1 MLQEYTDIFIASHG
15 STFLHSAIVWLLLGM
30 EACVAGPVL
39 YVCILSI
46 TAILVTKKRKIEKAK
61 EKFSSKAWQYNF
73 AILVPA
79 HNEED
84 MLGNLLRNLSALAYP
99 RDQYTV
105 YVVAD
110 NCTDTTAEIA
120 REFDGVRVYERFD
133 TGKRGK
139 GYALNWIF
147 QKLKEDHLSHDA
159 YVILDAD
166 SQVEPTFLQWM
177 AKELA
182 QGAQALQA
190 RYSVLNVTESP
201 STALRGIALA
211 LNNHM
216 RPLSRSS
223 LGGSSTLTG
232 NGMCFSQSLLER
244 CPWQA
249 FALSEDYE
257 YYLTLVEHGERV
269 RYVPE
274 AVVYAHMPTTFAAMH
289 TQDIRWEAPGDGPTL
304 WQIALRLL
312 KAGMQLRS
320 FVCFEATVELLT
332 PPLSLLASC
341 CLVILIAALLLQSP
355 FALLVSLALLSGL
368 VFYIGTGFYLLHP
381 PLTVYKALLYAPGFM
396 IWKLWVYFV
405 LARSKKHTN
414 TWVRTSR
421 T

>member
-1 MLQEYTDIFIASHG
+1 MLQEYTHIFG
-15 STFLHSAIVWLLLGM
+15 STLLHSVIVWLLLGA
-30 EACVAGPVL
+30 ETCIAAPIL

-46 TAILVTKKRKIEKAK
+46 TAILVTKKREIEKAK
-61 EKFSSKAWQYNF
+61 EKFASAASQYNF

-84 MLGNLLRNLSALAYP
+84 MLGNLLRSLSALAYP
-99 RDQYTV
+99 QNQYTI

-110 NCTDTTAEIA
+110 NCTDTTAEVA
-120 REFDGVRVYERFD
+120 RGFDGVRVYERFD
-133 TGKRGK
+133 MVKRGK
-139 GYALNWIF
+139 GYALGWVF
-147 QKLKEDHLSHDA
+147 QKLEEAHLIHDA

-190 RYSVLNVTESP
+190 RYNVLNIAESP
-201 STALRGIALA
+201 STALRGIALT

-232 NGMCFSQSLLER
+232 NGMCFSRSLLER

-249 FALSEDYE
+249 FALSEDYQ

-269 RYVPE
+269 HYVPE
-274 AVVYAHMPTTFAAMH
+274 AVVCAHMPTTFAAMR

-304 WQIALRLL
+304 WQVTLGLL

-320 FVCFEATVELLT
+320 FVCFEAIVELLT

-355 FALLVSLALLSGL
+355 LALLCSLVLIGGL
-368 VFYIGTGFYLLHP
+368 VFYIGTGFYLLRP
-381 PLTVYKALLYAPGFM
+381 PLSIYKALLYAPGFM
-396 IWKLWVYFV
+396 VWKLWVYFV
-405 LARSKKHTN
+405 LARSKKHTS

-421 T
+421 S